1 MKSEEF
7 VIGKLKG
14 LKNKFPKIAL
24 RYEYRESLLT
34 HLVEVLP
41 FETFENNHHYLV
53 AEMAIQ
59 DEFEAIYGGEEEILF
74 ISSDSLNEIRN
85 ENFKL

>member
-7 VIGKLKG
+7 VINKLKE
-14 LKNKFPKIAL
+14 LKNQFPDVNL
-24 RYEYRESLLT
+24 RYEHRENLLT

-41 FETFENNHHYLV
+41 FETFENNHHYIV

-59 DEFEAIYGGEEEILF
+59 DEFEAIYGREEEILF